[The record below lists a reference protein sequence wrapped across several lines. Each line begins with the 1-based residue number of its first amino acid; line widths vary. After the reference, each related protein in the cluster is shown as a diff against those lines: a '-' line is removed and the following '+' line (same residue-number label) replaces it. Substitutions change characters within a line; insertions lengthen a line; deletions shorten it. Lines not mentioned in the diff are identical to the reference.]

1 MTNTI
6 GVITRVCKSE
16 LPYLYSFVNHH
27 INHGVNHVYLILQD
41 TSIRDQINS
50 TLNYFKGVFSVFL
63 ADPSLIP
70 NTALERFDLKLT
82 KTDYLLLLDI
92 DEFFYSI
99 HDVNLPESIK
109 LLQEPD
115 YMVLQ
120 WIMAPAD
127 FDILSRRNGFLG
139 HTGKALA
146 KRSAITKILTPHSF
160 AVRSDI
166 ISSQSFKVYK
176 GIDFH
181 APDTYLVHYWGRNFF
196 DILLKCIYQQ
206 NMGIKTSSI
215 DELKDAGKGG
225 ILPQRLKFLA
235 VLNLHKRFINVPDFI
250 DNQIDYDLEK
260 SLIKSFLSDSELES
274 IRGAYETYKSSLEYN
289 KHVAIYPAFNTLL
302 TLSKVLL

>member
-27 INHGVNHVYLILQD
+27 INHGVNHIYVILQD
-41 TSIRDQINS
+41 SSIHDQINS
-50 TLNYFKGVFSVFL
+50 ILSYFKGVYSVFL
-63 ADPSLIP
+63 VDPSLSP
-70 NTALERFDLKLT
+70 NAALERFDPKLT

-99 HDVNLPESIK
+99 HDVNLPESIE

-115 YMVLQ
+115 YIVLQ
-120 WIMAPAD
+120 WIMAPSD
-127 FDILSRRNGFLG
+127 FDILSRTNGFLG

-146 KRSAITKILTPHSF
+146 KRSAIAKISTPHSF

-166 ISSQSFKVYK
+166 SSSQSFKAYK

-181 APDTYLVHYWGRNFF
+181 APDIYLVHYWGRNFF

-215 DELKDAGKGG
+215 DELKNAGKGD

-235 VLNLHKRFINVPDFI
+235 VLNLHKRFISVPDFI
-250 DNQIDYDLEK
+250 HNQIDYDLEK
-260 SLIKSFLSDSELES
+260 SLVKNFLIDFEIEAIK
-274 IRGAYETYKSSLEYN
+274 RAYEIYKSSLEYN

-302 TLSKVLL
+302 TLSKVLP